1 MCQYQTDNFP
11 EKSHSPITWA
21 RVSSRLSHCVNMS
34 SPAGEW
40 TQTGQ
45 SMSTW
50 TVLQVVINNQAL
62 HAPGLLSACVCAA
75 SLLMCDG
82 CQFEDMRSSLRFDDQ
97 AVDWGHVV
105 STALI
110 AFTSPEKALLAILSG
125 YVCPH
130 KHSLVGK
137 IKSCDSCWSFSG
149 PTVFVYECTVLIT
162 CVGCLFMS
170 ELFSQLLCVCMSA
183 VRLQHDWLT

>member
-1 MCQYQTDNFP
+1 M
-11 EKSHSPITWA
+11 
-21 RVSSRLSHCVNMS
+21 
-34 SPAGEW
+34 
-40 TQTGQ
+40 
-45 SMSTW
+45 
-50 TVLQVVINNQAL
+50 LQVVINNQAL

-183 VRLQHDWLT
+183 VRLQHD